1 MIHRFSRGASLV
13 TALSTLLLA
22 FIFAAPPTAQAAG
35 RNSSTAS
42 GGGGGGGGG
51 GSVKAPK
58 VAESRVTGY
67 ITAIDYVN
75 HTLVVGASYYGSG
88 SLRVDSSTKV
98 SLNTI
103 NATFADLKQGDWC
116 EARYDWTTK
125 LATKL
130 SVTRP

>member
-1 MIHRFSRGASLV
+1 MIPRFSRDASLV

-51 GSVKAPK
+51 SVKAPK

-67 ITAIDYVN
+67 ITAIDYAN
-75 HTLVVGASYYGSG
+75 HTLVIGASYYGSG
-88 SLRVDSSTKV
+88 SLRVGASTKV

>member
-1 MIHRFSRGASLV
+1 MIPRISRGASLV

-42 GGGGGGGGG
+42 GGGGGGG
-51 GSVKAPK
+51 SVKAPK

-67 ITAIDYVN
+67 ITAIDSVN

-88 SLRVDSSTKV
+88 SLRVDSSTQV
-98 SLNTI
+98 SLN
-103 NATFADLKQGDWC
+103 NLNGSFADLKQGDWC

>member
-42 GGGGGGGGG
+42 GGGGG

-98 SLNTI
+98 SLN
-103 NATFADLKQGDWC
+103 NLNGSFADLKQGDWC

>member
-1 MIHRFSRGASLV
+1 MIPRISRGASLV

-42 GGGGGGGGG
+42 GGGGG
-51 GSVKAPK
+51 SVKAPK
-58 VAESRVTGY
+58 VVESRVTGY
-67 ITAIDYVN
+67 ITAIDSVN

-88 SLRVDSSTKV
+88 SLRVDSSTQV
-98 SLNTI
+98 SLN
-103 NATFADLKQGDWC
+103 NLNGSFADLKQGDWC

>member
-42 GGGGGGGGG
+42 GGGGGG